1 MILLANNLSNFL
13 RQWELYTVHYQTKF
27 IVKKF
32 INLQL
37 RLLIT
42 TAESQRIILNK
53 YYVLYIYIFTLH
65 FNNTQNKHFQIKVT
79 NMQQVHYF
87 VIFQNFKLEFKTLSV
102 IVFMAKQTIL
112 CVCV

>member
-13 RQWELYTVHYQTKF
+13 RQWELYTVHYQTKS

-87 VIFQNFKLEFKTLSV
+87 VIFQIGS
-102 IVFMAKQTIL
+102 
-112 CVCV
+112 